1 MKAQFLFFVVGATSV
16 GKSTFL
22 QTIKDVGGLQV
33 HLVEVGK
40 QMRAKYPPEH
50 FKGQCNP
57 AHTAAEALQM
67 CLEGIEEAGE
77 KAGAKIIL
85 VDGQP
90 RDVGQA
96 EEILGWRFQDH
107 RTKAVIHL
115 MCHRDERER
124 RARVREKNN
133 PGALQL
139 ALDRLDRDVLQL
151 HEVLI
156 TFDRYDRYNFN
167 TGHPNYTPLAAFQE
181 VLRKYGACL
190 LGTNAVPPVPEMSAA
205 SHVNKTARELLAA
218 EEETRMRERRICQPG
233 EAENEGQ

>member
-1 MKAQFLFFVVGATSV
+1 M

-22 QTIKDVGGLQV
+22 KDIKDLAPGQV

-50 FKGQCNP
+50 FKGQANP
-57 AHTAAEALQM
+57 EHTKMEAFEM
-67 CLEGIEEAGE
+67 FCEGVEAGE
-77 KAGAKIIL
+77 RAGAKYIL

-96 EEILGWRFQDH
+96 EQILAWRGAGN
-107 RTKAVIHL
+107 RTKAVIQL
-115 MCHRDERER
+115 MCHRTERER
-124 RARVREKNN
+124 RAQVREKDH
-133 PGALQL
+133 PGALKL

-167 TGHPNYTPLAAFQE
+167 TGDPNYSPLLSFQG
-181 VLRKYGACL
+181 VLKKYGDCL
-190 LGTNAVPPVPEMSAA
+190 FTGPEMSAA
-205 SHVNKTARELLAA
+205 SHNNKTARELLAA
-218 EEETRMRERRICQPG
+218 EEETRMRSRRICLPG

>member
-22 QTIKDVGGLQV
+22 QTIKDVGGNQV

-50 FKGQCNP
+50 FQGQCNP

-67 CLEGIEEAGE
+67 CLEGIEAGE

-90 RDVGQA
+90 RDVKQA
-96 EEILGWRFQDH
+96 QDILASKVAGN
-107 RTKAVIHL
+107 RTKGVIHL
-115 MCHRDERER
+115 MCHREERER
-124 RARVREKNN
+124 RARVREKDN

-151 HEVLI
+151 HEVMI
-156 TFDRYDRYNFN
+156 AFDRYDRYNFN
-167 TGHPNYTPLAAFQE
+167 TGHPNYTPLAAFQQ
-181 VLRKYGACL
+181 VLAKYGDCL
-190 LGTNAVPPVPEMSAA
+190 FGSYAVPPDASAA
-205 SHVNKTARELLAA
+205 SRINKTAQDLLRA
-218 EEETRMRERRICQPG
+218 EEEERLRMRRIEGG
-233 EAENEGQ
+233 E